1 MPHRRPSLTEPA
13 DRFIVRRMPNQ
24 SVRLNRVFHALADP
38 TRRAV
43 LERLNRGPAP
53 MSELAEPFDMALP
66 SFSQHL
72 DVLED
77 CGLVRSSKEGRV
89 RTYEL
94 QAKPLEVAGHWMAKQ
109 RAMWERRLDQMD
121 NYVKTLREK
130 KR

>member
-1 MPHRRPSLTEPA
+1 
-13 DRFIVRRMPNQ
+13 MPNQ
-24 SVRLNRVFHALADP
+24 SVELNRVFQALADP

-94 QAKPLEVAGHWMAKQ
+94 QEKPLEVAGHWMAKQ

>member
-1 MPHRRPSLTEPA
+1 M
-13 DRFIVRRMPNQ
+13 
-24 SVRLNRVFHALADP
+24 SV
-38 TRRAV
+38 
-43 LERLNRGPAP
+43 
-53 MSELAEPFDMALP
+53 LAEPFDMALP

>member
-1 MPHRRPSLTEPA
+1 
-13 DRFIVRRMPNQ
+13 MPNQ
-24 SVRLNRVFHALADP
+24 TADLGRVFQALADP

-43 LERLNRGPAP
+43 LEKLSRGPAA
-53 MSELAEPFDMALP
+53 MSELAQPFSMALP

-72 DVLED
+72 DVLEN

-94 QAKPLEVAGHWMAKQ
+94 SPQSLKAAEGWLARQ
-109 RAMWERRLDQMD
+109 RALWARRLDQLD
-121 NYVKTLREK
+121 DYLKEQ

>member
-1 MPHRRPSLTEPA
+1 
-13 DRFIVRRMPNQ
+13 MPNR
-24 SVRLNRVFHALADP
+24 SVELNRVFQALADP

-89 RTYEL
+89 RTFEL